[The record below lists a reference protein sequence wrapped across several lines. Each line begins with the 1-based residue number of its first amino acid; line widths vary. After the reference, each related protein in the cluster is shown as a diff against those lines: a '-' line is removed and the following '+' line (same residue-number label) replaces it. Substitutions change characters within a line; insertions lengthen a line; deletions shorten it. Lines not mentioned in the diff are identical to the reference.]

1 MPNETWV
8 ITGGNGYIGA
18 HISDLL
24 LEKRFKLIVIDVEQT
39 QKASRIKFLERKH
52 KQAIEY
58 IQADIRDRDLLINK
72 LNNCEVTGIV
82 HTAALKSV
90 ADSVENPDLYFDVNV
105 NGTESILNIAKL
117 KAITKF
123 IFASSAAVYGETSG
137 SDFVSEDVETSPIS
151 PYGTSKLLAEKLV
164 LNFLNDEKNYGAVLR
179 YFNVIGSN
187 GSELIDN
194 SGGNLLPIV
203 LKKLIENQPI
213 EIYGDDYQ
221 TYDGTCV
228 RDYVDVRDVAKANV
242 AIIESTETL
251 PKVINVG
258 SGVGTSVLDVV
269 KSAAR
274 ILAIPNPEIRFQPRR
289 TGDSSSVCAEISRL
303 RTSLNLNEFYTL
315 EQGVRSMVLA
325 KQSEIGKSG
334 I

>member
-1 MPNETWV
+1 MPIETWV
-8 ITGGNGYIGA
+8 VTGGNGYIGA

-24 LEKRFKLIVIDVEQT
+24 LEKRYKLIVIDIEQT
-39 QKASRIKFLERKH
+39 LNANRIKFLERKH
-52 KQAIEY
+52 KLAIEY
-58 IQADIRDRDLLINK
+58 IQADIRDYDLLKNK
-72 LNNCEVTGIV
+72 LSNCAVTGIV

-90 ADSVENPDLYFDVNV
+90 ADSVENPDLYHDVNI

-117 KAITKF
+117 KAVTKF

-137 SDFVSEDVETSPIS
+137 SHSVNEDVETSPIS

-164 LNFLNDEKNYGAVLR
+164 LDFLKEEKNQGVILR

-187 GSELIDN
+187 GFELIDN

-203 LKKLIENQPI
+203 LKRLTENQPL

-228 RDYVDVRDVAKANV
+228 RDYVDVRDVAKVNL
-242 AIIESTETL
+242 AIVESTEIL

-269 KSAAR
+269 KTAAK
-274 ILAIPNPEIRFQPRR
+274 ILGIPNPEIRFQPRR
-289 TGDSSSVCAEISRL
+289 TGDSSSVCADVAILSM
-303 RTSLNLNEFYTL
+303 SLNLKKFYTL
-315 EQGVRSMVLA
+315 EEGVRSMVLA
-325 KQSEIGKSG
+325 KQNEIVESG